1 MNEEKQPKEV
11 STTQEAQTQ
20 HKEIQEQLQQDE
32 VSEHSDN
39 ETLQPSQNEQYYE
52 CATLYDQHDYE
63 EESNPDDYDDDE
75 RDVFE
80 ECNEYE
86 EYSRISIYKTDLRYS
101 IIYAAPSWEYDQSL
115 KELLTLPVGRVADEN
130 CALLIWV
137 NAPRLHEA
145 QEVIKQWGFCNEKIA
160 FVWVKTT
167 EDDNGQQSYYLG
179 QTGNWTRENVEFCL
193 IATKGTLQRV
203 NDRIPQG
210 VLCPIEKEK
219 PDYVKPE
226 LFKQL
231 TVQLLGDLPALELFP
246 DPEALFNEHQF
257 TTKYNGKT
265 IDWHMAAPEDFI
277 EEQIANQRS
286 WEI

>member
-1 MNEEKQPKEV
+1 MRLGNHRKMSV
-11 STTQEAQTQ
+11 
-20 HKEIQEQLQQDE
+20 
-32 VSEHSDN
+32 
-39 ETLQPSQNEQYYE
+39 YYE
-52 CATLYDQHDYE
+52 CATQYDQYDYE
-63 EESNPDDYDDDE
+63 EESNSHDYDDDE

-80 ECNEYE
+80 EYNKYE

-115 KELLTLPVGRVADEN
+115 KELLTLPVGRVTDEN
-130 CALLIWV
+130 YALLIWV
-137 NAPRLHEA
+137 SPSRLHEA
-145 QEVIKQWGFCNEKIA
+145 QEVIKQWGFSNEKIA

-167 EDDNGQQSYYLG
+167 EDDNGQQSYYPG

-193 IATKGTLQRV
+193 IATKRTLQRV

-210 VLCPIEKEK
+210 VLYPIEKEK
-219 PDYVKPE
+219 LNYIKPE

-246 DPEALFNEHQF
+246 APEALFNEFQF
-257 TTKYNGKT
+257 STIYNGKT
-265 IDWHMAAPEDFI
+265 TYWHMAAPEDFI
-277 EEQIANQRS
+277 EEQIANERS